1 MTKTRVRLSGLS
13 SKIRFKSWLDPQLM
27 SKIQRFWSLLEERS
41 EFLAISAKEETGYT
55 EKRIESVERMCV
67 MILSAQ
73 SESVSDAAGKIRS
86 GEVAAAAAD
95 ARRSE

>member
-1 MTKTRVRLSGLS
+1 
-13 SKIRFKSWLDPQLM
+13 
-27 SKIQRFWSLLEERS
+27 
-41 EFLAISAKEETGYT
+41 
-55 EKRIESVERMCV
+55 MCV